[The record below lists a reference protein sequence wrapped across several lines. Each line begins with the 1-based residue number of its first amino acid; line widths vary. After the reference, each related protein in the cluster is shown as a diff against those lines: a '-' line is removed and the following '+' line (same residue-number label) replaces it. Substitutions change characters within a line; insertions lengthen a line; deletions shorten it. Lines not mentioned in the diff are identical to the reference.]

1 MSDEREQYELLRD
14 NPDILRE
21 VEDFTPEVEP
31 QFITAPAPDVKAP
44 PLTSTASEQ
53 EKEALVR
60 DVESFISKYVIFPQQ
75 RTELVLALWAIGTH
89 SFDSFDCF
97 PYLTVTSPTKN
108 CGKTRLAEVLE
119 LLCAEPLR
127 AANLS
132 EAVLFRLVEA
142 KSPTLIIDEAESLRN
157 KKSERAQAIVGLL
170 NAGHRIGSVSYR
182 CDGPRHEAKAFR
194 VYCPKVVIAI
204 GNVPETVRDR
214 SIAVQM
220 QRKKA
225 NDAVGRFILKQVRG
239 PAADLKERIARI
251 ISVCRQDIEGVY
263 DSYELDFLSDREA
276 ENWTPIF
283 CLCSVLVPR
292 RLAELKETAIAF
304 AKGKAAFDADD
315 SLGMRL
321 LSDIQTILGNSQSN
335 TLLGEKLAA
344 ISSSA
349 LVAKLREVEEA
360 PWGGYDLSS
369 RRLAQLLKPF
379 DVHPGQVWEGSRNVR
394 GYAVGDF
401 NPLFSRYLESKC

>member
-1 MSDEREQYELLRD
+1 
-14 NPDILRE
+14 
-21 VEDFTPEVEP
+21 
-31 QFITAPAPDVKAP
+31 P
-44 PLTSTASEQ
+44 PVGAATDSEG
-53 EKEALVR
+53 EKEALVA
-60 DVESFISKYVIFPQQ
+60 ELQSFISKYGIFPKQHM
-75 RTELVLALWAIGTH
+75 ELVLALWAIGTH

-97 PYLTVTSPTKN
+97 PYLTVTSPTKG

-142 KSPTLIIDEAESLRN
+142 RSPTLIIDEAESLRN

-170 NAGHRIGSVSYR
+170 NAGHRIGAVSYR
-182 CDGPRHEAKAFR
+182 CDGPGHAAKAFR

-225 NDAVGRFILKQVRG
+225 NDVVGRFIFKKVRG
-239 PAADLKERIARI
+239 PAADLKERIAGI

-263 DSYELDFLSDREA
+263 DSYEPEFLTDREA
-276 ENWTPIF
+276 ENWTPLF
-283 CLCSVLVPR
+283 CLCSILVPR
-292 RLAELKETAIAF
+292 RLTELKETATAF

-315 SLGMRL
+315 SLQMRL
-321 LSDIQTILGNSQSN
+321 LSDIQAILGNGESD
-335 TLLGEKLAA
+335 TLFGEKLAA
-344 ISSSA
+344 ISSST
-349 LVAKLREVEEA
+349 LVAKLRELEEA
-360 PWGGYDLSS
+360 PWAGYDLSA

-379 DVHPGQVWEGSRNVR
+379 EVHPRQVRDGSSNIR
-394 GYAVGDF
+394 GYAVADLI
-401 NPLFSRYLESKC
+401 PLFSRYLG